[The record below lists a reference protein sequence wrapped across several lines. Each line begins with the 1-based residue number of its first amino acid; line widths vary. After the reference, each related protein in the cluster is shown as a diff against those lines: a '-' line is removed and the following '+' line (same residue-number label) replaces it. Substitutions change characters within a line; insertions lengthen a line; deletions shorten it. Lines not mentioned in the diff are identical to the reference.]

1 MIKVVN
7 LSSQDVDESLIRKAI
22 RVVLKE
28 EKSDLSLSV
37 AVVTSEEIKKL
48 NYQYRK
54 KNSPTDVL
62 SFGEDI
68 NEIVICPDEIKK
80 NGDNF
85 DEELEKVV
93 IHGILH
99 LLGYN
104 HEGNKDEAKR
114 MFDKQDK
121 YFKKNGKT
129 KSNIRH

>member
-1 MIKVVN
+1 MIEIVN
-7 LSSQDVDESLIRKAI
+7 LSSHDIDKSLIRKAI

-62 SFGEDI
+62 SFGEGI

-93 IHGILH
+93 IHGALH

-104 HEGNKDEAKR
+104 HEGNKEEAKM

-129 KSNIRH
+129 KSNIRY